1 MNGREDRFMTT
12 RLGVL
17 SACLLVG
24 AVPSA
29 WSNGGGGMSMPEIRA
44 PKEESAQDKAKIV
57 YNKGVHDVK
66 KADKFQASS
75 AQLTDAGKK
84 ERAVREAQEYYSSA
98 LVKFQEAVQDD
109 PAMHEA
115 WNYVGY
121 TNRKLGNYDAAL
133 AAYEKALTLK
143 PGYPDALEYRG
154 EAFLGL
160 NRISDAQQAYL
171 DLFAGN
177 RALAD
182 KLLTAMRSWVDT
194 QRSSSTADA
203 AAVSELDKWVQER
216 SAIAG
221 QTASLTREGAAASW
235 N

>member
-1 MNGREDRFMTT
+1 MTT
-12 RLGVL
+12 RLRVL
-17 SACLLVG
+17 SACVLLA
-24 AVPSA
+24 AVPAA
-29 WSNGGGGMSMPEIRA
+29 WSNGGGSMSMPDIRA
-44 PKEESAQDKAKIV
+44 PREESPEDKAKTE
-57 YNKGVHDVK
+57 YNKGIRDVK
-66 KADKFQASS
+66 KADKAQASS

-84 ERAVREAQEYYSSA
+84 ERAVHEAQEYYSSA
-98 LVKFQEAVQDD
+98 LAKFQEAVQDD
-109 PAMHEA
+109 PRMHEA

-121 TNRKLGNYDAAL
+121 TSRKLGHYDAAL

-160 NRISDAQQAYL
+160 NRVSDAQQAYL

-182 KLLTAMRSWVDT
+182 KLLTAMRSWLDA
-194 QRSSSTADA
+194 QRASATADA
-203 AAVSELDKWVQER
+203 NAVSELDKWIQER

-221 QTASLTREGAAASW
+221 QTASLTREGTAASW
-235 N
+235 K

>member
-1 MNGREDRFMTT
+1 MTT
-12 RLGVL
+12 RLRVL
-17 SACLLVG
+17 SACVLVA
-24 AVPSA
+24 AVPAA
-29 WSNGGGGMSMPEIRA
+29 WSNGGGSMSMPEMRA
-44 PKEESAQDKAKIV
+44 PREQTPQEKAKIA

-84 ERAVREAQEYYSSA
+84 ERAVHEAQEYYASA
-98 LVKFQEAVQDD
+98 RVSFQEAVQED
-109 PAMHEA
+109 PHMHEA

-133 AAYEKALTLK
+133 TAYEQALTLK

-177 RALAD
+177 RGLAD
-182 KLLTAMRSWVDT
+182 KLLTAMRGWLDA
-194 QRSSSTADA
+194 QRASSSADA
-203 AAVSELDKWVQER
+203 NAISELDKWVQER

-221 QTASLTREGAAASW
+221 QTASLTREGTAASW
-235 N
+235 K

>member
-1 MNGREDRFMTT
+1 
-12 RLGVL
+12 
-17 SACLLVG
+17 
-24 AVPSA
+24 
-29 WSNGGGGMSMPEIRA
+29 MSMPEIRA
-44 PKEESAQDKAKIV
+44 PREQTPEEKAKSL

-75 AQLTDAGKK
+75 MQLTAASKK
-84 ERAVREAQEYYSSA
+84 ERAVHEAQEYYSSA
-98 LVKFQEAVQDD
+98 RVNFQEAVQED
-109 PAMHEA
+109 PRMHEA

-133 AAYEKALTLK
+133 TAYEQALTLK

-171 DLFAGN
+171 DLFASN
-177 RALAD
+177 RGLAD
-182 KLLTAMRSWVDT
+182 KLLTAMRGWLDA
-194 QRSSSTADA
+194 QRSSSNADA
-203 AAVSELDKWVQER
+203 KAISELDKWVQER

-221 QTASLTREGAAASW
+221 QTASLTREGTAASW

>member
-1 MNGREDRFMTT
+1 MISLKRIA
-12 RLGVL
+12 LLSICVL
-17 SACLLVG
+17 VVAIP
-24 AVPSA
+24 AA
-29 WSNGGGGMSMPEIRA
+29 RANGGGGMPEFTPPREQT
-44 PKEESAQDKAKIV
+44 PEDKARSL
-57 YNKGVHDVK
+57 YNQGVRDVK
-66 KADKFQASS
+66 KADKYQASA
-75 AQLTDAGKK
+75 AQLTDAQKK
-84 ERAVREAQEYYSSA
+84 ERGLHDAQEYYASA
-98 LVKFQEAVQDD
+98 LSKFQQAAQND
-109 PAMHEA
+109 PHMPEA

-133 AAYEKALTLK
+133 SAYAQALTLK

-160 NRISDAQQAYL
+160 NRVADAQQAYL

-182 KLLTAMRSWVDT
+182 KLLAAMKSWLET
-194 QRSSSTADA
+194 QRASSTGDA
-203 AAVSELDKWVQER
+203 NAVSELDKWIQER
-216 SAIAG
+216 AAIAG

>member
-1 MNGREDRFMTT
+1 MTN

-17 SACLLVG
+17 SACVL
-24 AVPSA
+24 AVATVPA
-29 WSNGGGGMSMPEIRA
+29 WSAGGGAMSAPEIRA
-44 PKEESAQDKAKIV
+44 PREQTPEEKAKIL
-57 YNKGVHDVK
+57 YNEGVHDVK
-66 KADKFQASS
+66 KADKYQAS
-75 AQLTDAGKK
+75 AAGLTNPGKQ
-84 ERAVREAQEYYSSA
+84 ERALKEALEYYSNA
-98 LVKFQEAVQDD
+98 RLKFQQATEADSSL
-109 PAMHEA
+109 HEA

-133 AAYEKALTLK
+133 TAYEQALTLK
-143 PGYPDALEYRG
+143 PGYPEAVEYRG

-160 NRISDAQQAYL
+160 NRITDAQQAYL

-182 KLLTAMRSWVDT
+182 KLLTAMRGWLDA
-194 QRSSSTADA
+194 QRASATGDA
-203 AAVSELDKWVQER
+203 AAVSELEKWIQER

-221 QTASLTREGAAASW
+221 QTASLTREGTAARW